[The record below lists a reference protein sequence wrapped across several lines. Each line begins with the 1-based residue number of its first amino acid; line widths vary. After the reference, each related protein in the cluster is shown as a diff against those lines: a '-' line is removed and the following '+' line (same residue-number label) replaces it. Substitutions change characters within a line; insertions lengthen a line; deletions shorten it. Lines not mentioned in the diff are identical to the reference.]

1 MPDLLT
7 YSTQIRQAA
16 EMAGVITRA
25 LPSTPLAPISTTPAA
40 DGGWIDEVHWQGV
53 SLRQW
58 RAAPSDP
65 DCLQAAWALMPQ
77 LGFDGADAL
86 LLAGA
91 LATQAARVFPQ
102 SLQWPTQ
109 VADFPLSLAAWMPAS
124 MISATHLFPAHH
136 FAPCQSA
143 PLGFYPVVDSLALLE
158 RLLALGVRT
167 LQLRI
172 KAPFN
177 ADVDAQIAAAVA
189 LGRHYQAQ
197 LFINDHWQAAL
208 QHGAYGVHLGQEDLA
223 LADLSALAAAGL
235 RLGVSTHG
243 YAEVLQALALQPSYI
258 ALGHIFPTP
267 TKQMPS
273 RPQGL
278 GRLRQ
283 LQALVGSIPTVA
295 IGGID
300 LPCAP
305 QVLACGVGSIAVV
318 RAVTQAE
325 DLAATVQRWQSLWQ
339 GNTPLS
345 ATAEE
350 AVKC

>member
-1 MPDLLT
+1 
-7 YSTQIRQAA
+7 
-16 EMAGVITRA
+16 
-25 LPSTPLAPISTTPAA
+25 
-40 DGGWIDEVHWQGV
+40 
-53 SLRQW
+53 
-58 RAAPSDP
+58 
-65 DCLQAAWALMPQ
+65 
-77 LGFDGADAL
+77 
-86 LLAGA
+86 
-91 LATQAARVFPQ
+91 
-102 SLQWPTQ
+102 
-109 VADFPLSLAAWMPAS
+109 MPAS
-124 MISATHLFPAHH
+124 SATHSFPAHH

-172 KAPFN
+172 KAPFS

-189 LGRHYQAQ
+189 LGRRYEAQ

-243 YAEVLQALALQPSYI
+243 YAELLQALALQPSYI

-339 GNTPLS
+339 GNTPLP
-345 ATAEE
+345 ATVEE